1 MPLLDMCKRT
11 YLLVATFNSFL
22 SRKSAVEDPLWRAI
36 QDHED
41 VPYRIHG
48 IDQPIFDAWTRTPQP
63 EILHNSQPIHFMH
76 ADRLLRIRT
85 EVTSRPLIS
94 QERIV
99 ELGTSVLKKDRI
111 NRQVYKE
118 AQKDRRKSRRRS
130 SVLKTGDNNSS
141 LKADTAAKKAK
152 DKSTLKEMQKE
163 LDVAITQMEREEEE
177 ELPSKPLPEPLFN
190 GGGLLAKSLLGKSRL
205 GSSAS
210 SKLNYIINEVSYS
223 QPFFSPTDMATL
235 IRVSNEGYPACAH
248 REIPDIF

>member
-1 MPLLDMCKRT
+1 
-11 YLLVATFNSFL
+11 
-22 SRKSAVEDPLWRAI
+22 
-36 QDHED
+36 
-41 VPYRIHG
+41 
-48 IDQPIFDAWTRTPQP
+48 
-63 EILHNSQPIHFMH
+63 MH
-76 ADRLLRIRT
+76 ADRLLRIRA

-99 ELGTSVLKKDRI
+99 ELGTSVSKKDRI
-111 NRQVYKE
+111 HRRVYKE

-130 SVLKTGDNNSS
+130 SVLKTDDNNSS

-163 LDVAITQMEREEEE
+163 LDVAMIQMEREEEE

-210 SKLNYIINEVSYS
+210 SKLNYIINEVSWF
-223 QPFFSPTDMATL
+223 QPFFSRTDIAKL
-235 IRVSNEGYPACAH
+235 IHISNEGYPTCAH